1 MEIRK
6 DSLLYHD
13 FPNCH
18 YIDSFEYVIMDKK
31 DKIDVIKIAERFIQP
46 GPKWFEGLFALRNK
60 IVSVFNLKTPAT
72 VVREKSAIKNNWE
85 IGTQAG
91 IFKVFGKSATE
102 IVLGDD
108 DKHLDVRVSLLL
120 NPYKEKA
127 DRKQVVVTTVVKYN
141 NRLGRI
147 YFFFVKPFHRTMV
160 PLLLKRNMKQL
171 EADFNK

>member
-1 MEIRK
+1 MKVRK

-18 YIDSFEYVIMDKK
+18 YMDSFEYVIMDKK
-31 DKIDVIKIAERFIQP
+31 DQIDVIEIAERFIQP

-60 IVSVFNLKTPAT
+60 IVSVFNLKTTAT
-72 VVREKSAIKNNWE
+72 IVRENSTGGNKWE
-85 IGTQAG
+85 TGAQAG

-102 IVLGDD
+102 IVLGED

-120 NPYKEKA
+120 NPCKEKA

-147 YFFFVKPFHRTMV
+147 YFFFVRPFHCTLV